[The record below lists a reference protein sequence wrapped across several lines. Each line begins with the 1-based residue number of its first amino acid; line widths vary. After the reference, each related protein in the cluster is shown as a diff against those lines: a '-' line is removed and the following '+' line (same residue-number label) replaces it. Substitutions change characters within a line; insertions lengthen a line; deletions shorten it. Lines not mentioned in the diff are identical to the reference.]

1 MFEKRK
7 IHWLRRLGC
16 LLALLTLAGCG
27 SREAKLIAEKISDA
41 DQPDKILF
49 ERSLYEIARSRYDV
63 GRLTLNTLI
72 NTYPDSEYLAKAKL
86 AIADSYYKEGGAA
99 GLTQAQVEYRDFI
112 TFFPTAPEA
121 PEAQYK
127 IGLSHFRRI
136 SKPGRDLSEAA
147 MAEAE
152 FKEFLLRYPDSELI
166 RKVKS
171 KLRQVQELIA
181 DANFRIAKYY
191 SQKRA
196 NKAVISRLEE
206 IADDFPSYSRADSA
220 LWLLANTLE
229 KVNKSAESVPYYS
242 RIITDY
248 PLSAMVE
255 ESKERLQALGQVVPR
270 PTRASVIRAEAD
282 ALHKSRRSLLGR
294 FGGMMSGK
302 PNLSATRRGPVQVTR
317 VDVPT
322 GPLVARA
329 KPSQNG
335 EKENEKGERVGE
347 EVGELKL
354 ELKSVTADGSSDG
367 SVVEGA
373 TTAPSGNTVGVSVIS
388 DSASPGKKE
397 KEDEGEEK
405 KKEGDTSGGG
415 NGDR

>member
-1 MFEKRK
+1 MGMFEKRK
-7 IHWLRRLGC
+7 IHWLPCLGC
-16 LLALLTLAGCG
+16 LLAVLTLAGCG
-27 SREAKLIAEKISDA
+27 SREAKRIAENISDA

-86 AIADSYYKEGGAA
+86 AIADSYYEEGGTA

-127 IGLSHFRRI
+127 IGLSHFRRV

-181 DANFRIAKYY
+181 DANFRIAKFY

-206 IADDFPSYSRADSA
+206 IADDYPSYSRADSA

-248 PLSAMVE
+248 PLSPMVE

-294 FGGMMSGK
+294 FGGMMSSR
-302 PNLSATRRGPVQVTR
+302 PNLSATRRGPVRVTK

-329 KPSQNG
+329 EPSQNG
-335 EKENEKGERVGE
+335 EKENEKGEGE
-347 EVGELKL
+347 GELKL

-367 SVVEGA
+367 SVVEGETA
-373 TTAPSGNTVGVSVIS
+373 APSRNTVGVRVIS
-388 DSASPGKKE
+388 DSASTVKEE
-397 KEDEGEEK
+397 KEDEDGEEK
-405 KKEGDTSGGG
+405 EEEDTSGGS
-415 NGDR
+415 NGGR

>member
-1 MFEKRK
+1 
-7 IHWLRRLGC
+7 
-16 LLALLTLAGCG
+16 
-27 SREAKLIAEKISDA
+27 
-41 DQPDKILF
+41 
-49 ERSLYEIARSRYDV
+49 
-63 GRLTLNTLI
+63 
-72 NTYPDSEYLAKAKL
+72 
-86 AIADSYYKEGGAA
+86 
-99 GLTQAQVEYRDFI
+99 
-112 TFFPTAPEA
+112 
-121 PEAQYK
+121 

-152 FKEFLLRYPDSELI
+152 FKEFLLRYPDSDLI

-181 DANFRIAKYY
+181 DANFRIAKFY

-206 IADDFPSYSRADSA
+206 IADDYPSYSRADSA

-294 FGGMMSGK
+294 FGGMMSSR
-302 PNLSATRRGPVQVTR
+302 PNLSATRRGPVRVTK

-329 KPSQNG
+329 KPSRNG
-335 EKENEKGERVGE
+335 EENEKGEGVGE
-347 EVGELKL
+347 GVGELKL
-354 ELKSVTADGSSDG
+354 ELKSVTAEGSSDG
-367 SVVEGA
+367 SVVEGE

-405 KKEGDTSGGG
+405 KEEGDTSGGG